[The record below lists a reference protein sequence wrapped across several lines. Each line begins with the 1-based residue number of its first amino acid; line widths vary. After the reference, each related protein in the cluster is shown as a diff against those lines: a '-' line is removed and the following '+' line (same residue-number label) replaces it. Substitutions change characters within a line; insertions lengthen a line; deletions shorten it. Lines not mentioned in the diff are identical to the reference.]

1 MTPDSQTALVVA
13 AHPDDEVL
21 GCGGTLAKLQSLGWE
36 THVLILAEGITSR
49 DDIRDSDLREAELMQ
64 LRQSVASA
72 HETLQTTTV
81 TTADLPD
88 NRMDSLDLL
97 DVVKLVEARIAET
110 GATRIYTHHSGD
122 VNIDH
127 RITHEAVQA
136 AARPQ
141 PGSRVK
147 ELYYFEIPSST
158 EWRASGGSGHF
169 MPTIFIDIAGQ
180 LDTKQA
186 ALSCYEGEMRDWPH
200 SRSHEAVSA
209 LARWRGATVGCDAAE
224 AFVVGRVIA

>member
-1 MTPDSQTALVVA
+1 MIRRHRSALVVA

-21 GCGGTLAKLQSLGWE
+21 GCGGTMAKLQRTGWE
-36 THVLILAEGITSR
+36 THVLILAEGVTSR
-49 DDIRDSDLREAELMQ
+49 DDSRDGKLRDAELAQ
-64 LRQSVASA
+64 LGQSVNAA
-72 HETLQTTTV
+72 HEALQTTTV

-97 DVVKLVEARIAET
+97 DIVKLVEARIAET

-141 PGSRVK
+141 PAESVK
-147 ELYYFEIPSST
+147 ELYFFEIPSST
-158 EWRASGGSGHF
+158 EWRASGGSGSF
-169 MPTIFIDIAGQ
+169 NPTLFSDISDQ
-180 LDTKQA
+180 LDLKQV
-186 ALSCYEGEMRDWPH
+186 ALACYESEMREWPH
-200 SRSHEAVSA
+200 PRSHEAVKA
-209 LARWRGATVGCDAAE
+209 LARWRGATVGCEAAE